1 MGYLSQNCRRI
12 ELFVEVLRIWF
23 EAEER
28 VQTLQ
33 PIAEKASL
41 QPD

>member
-1 MGYLSQNCRRI
+1 LSQNRRRI
-12 ELFVEVLRIWF
+12 ELFVEILRIWF
-23 EAEER
+23 EEEER

-33 PIAEKASL
+33 PIAEIASL